1 MSARGSLSALLVPW
15 LVLAVFIT
23 PGRSVAG
30 NSNAEELVN
39 FAFARYLGT
48 GYYSTDET
56 DVFVMQLPLTY
67 QLRPMTPD
75 EFGIILRYP
84 VTVGIANFD
93 LDFDGD
99 DSEEEKDLPD
109 LPDLDDV
116 ATISLVPGVELQF
129 EVRDNWYV
137 APFIDFGYA
146 WDLDS
151 DGSSKLFGAGVKSF
165 ADFTFKH
172 DVLTLGHRLLYSRQ
186 SNIKGDGSSSF
197 SVLQSGLDYRFG
209 AAADRR
215 DSLDVGLYYIN
226 NYYINDLGLPRASDD
241 TINLGN
247 TNEIGITFGLPEHR
261 WLPDNP
267 RIGLG
272 VQLVDDVEVYRVVFG
287 APLF

>member
-1 MSARGSLSALLVPW
+1 MFIAPGLSA
-15 LVLAVFIT
+15 ADT
-23 PGRSVAG
+23 
-30 NSNAEELVN
+30 SNAEELVN

-48 GYYSTDET
+48 GYYSTDES
-56 DVFVMQLPLTY
+56 DVFVVQLPLIH

-75 EFGIILRYP
+75 EFGIVLRYP
-84 VTVGIANFD
+84 VTVGITNFD
-93 LDFDGD
+93 LDGD
-99 DSEEEKDLPD
+99 DSDDGQELPD
-109 LPDLDDV
+109 IPELDDV

-129 EVRDNWYV
+129 AMRDNWYV

-165 ADFTFKH
+165 ADFTFNH
-172 DVLTLGHRLLYSRQ
+172 DILTLGHRLLYSRQ
-186 SNIKGDGSSSF
+186 SNIEGDGSSSF

-209 AAADRR
+209 AAAPERR
-215 DSLDVGLYYIN
+215 GSLDIGLYYIN
-226 NYYINDLGLPRASDD
+226 NYYINDLGIPRASDD

-247 TNEIGITFGLPEHR
+247 TNEFGITFGLPPHR

-272 VQLVDDVEVYRVVFG
+272 VQLVDDLEVYRIVFG